1 MAGDSQY
8 CFTTVI
14 PTYNRARL
22 AARAVRSALHQ
33 THPDV
38 RVLVCDNASTD
49 DTESV
54 IRELARRDDRVRYH
68 RQPEN
73 VGPIRNF
80 QAGMAL
86 ADTSHFSFLS
96 DDDLLLPDY
105 YARAAAALRAHPRA
119 RFYCG
124 QAITFNA
131 TAGTHSL
138 HPRRFW
144 SSGFHEGARWA
155 PAMFSAGF
163 PWMSCVF
170 SREVPDTIGPLDS
183 LPIMDILWLVRAAA
197 ALPFVVDLEPAA
209 IFSLGGE
216 TVGSTLSFRQVRADF
231 TGSLALA
238 DAPTG
243 TNADREALRAAVHMF
258 FVFRA
263 HALLRTAF
271 MSGNR
276 RRVGEVA
283 AFLARLGALDT
294 RRRLLTALFR
304 SGPAGAAA
312 VGLFTRVQGH
322 YRTLKRG
329 GGTPLTLAQLLA
341 MHAPPDF
348 CRRVLED
355 EPPSPAPRTHTAT
368 HDRPLDTPAPV
379 GQGSAP

>member
-1 MAGDSQY
+1 MSDTRPW
-8 CFTTVI
+8 FTTVI
-14 PTYNRARL
+14 PTYNRAPL
-22 AARAVRSALHQ
+22 LARAVRSALHQ
-33 THPDV
+33 SYPNV
-38 RVLVCDNASTD
+38 RVLVCDNASQDGTERLVRSMQGR
-49 DTESV
+49 DTRL
-54 IRELARRDDRVRYH
+54 IYH
-68 RQPEN
+68 RHATN
-73 VGPIRNF
+73 IGSVRNF
-80 QAGMAL
+80 QFGMSAVE
-86 ADTSHFSFLS
+86 SEYFSFLS
-96 DDDLLLPDY
+96 DDDLLLPDLY
-105 YARAAAALRAHPRA
+105 RRASEAFRTYQEA

-124 QAITFNA
+124 QTVTFNA
-131 TAGTHSL
+131 TSGTHSL

-170 SREVPDTIGPLDS
+170 SREVPRTIGPLDS

-197 ALPFVVDLEPAA
+197 SLPFVVDLEPSA

-216 TVGSTLSFRQVRADF
+216 TFGSTLSFRQVRADF

-238 DAPTG
+238 DAPNGTG
-243 TNADREALRAAVHMF
+243 ADRDALRAAVRVF
-258 FVFRA
+258 FIFRA
-263 HALLRTAF
+263 RALLRAALI
-271 MSGNR
+271 SGDR
-276 RRVGEVA
+276 CRVAEVA
-283 AFLARLGALDT
+283 AFLTRLNGLDA

-312 VGLFTRVQGH
+312 VSLFTRVQGR

-355 EPPSPAPRTHTAT
+355 EPPPPAPPTLTAT
-368 HDRPLDTPAPV
+368 HDRPLDTPARI